1 MPRSF
6 ILGLIINVL
15 STAAIA
21 QISQPNVDFRFPLDL
36 KPSLSGAFGDLRPN
50 HFHSGLDFRTN
61 QREGYPVYAIADG
74 FVSRMRVQ
82 IGGFGQ
88 AVYLDHP
95 NGQTSVYA
103 HLSAFNPKITKMVKD
118 FQYRLES
125 FEVDIPL
132 IFSEIP
138 VKKGEIIGWSGNTGS
153 SGGPHLHFEIRDTKT
168 EEALNPQMFGLKV
181 PDVSKPE
188 IKGIYLYQLNG
199 EPFSEDTPKQYFA
212 VKGSLGNYQLATASV
227 INLSAESA
235 FGIMAFDRHM
245 PTGGTYGLY
254 KIELS
259 LDGEN
264 IYTATWNKFSFDANK
279 AINSHLDYA
288 ALKKTGKSIQKS
300 FVEPGNPLGL
310 YQTQRH
316 GLIKLA
322 DNELHELVY
331 KLSDLAG
338 NTSTLRFKVKRN
350 MSSFASEK
358 SSRPKNYTFNED
370 FHFKNEEVSLV
381 IPKGAFYGPISFE
394 YSSGTKLPGTYSPQH
409 RIHRQNTPIHIPCTL
424 AIKTN
429 ENLPKELQNKTVIVD
444 QRGVA
449 HGGVYENGFVK
460 AEIKNFGT
468 FHVRVDTI
476 PPRVSPININDGK
489 TMTGISKIVFKI
501 ADQLSGIATFK
512 GKIDG
517 QWVLMEYDQKT
528 AILWHRFD
536 EKTSPG
542 KHQLELSVADKK
554 GNTSIYKANFNL

>member
-1 MPRSF
+1 MPKSF
-6 ILGLIINVL
+6 IIFLIISAL
-15 STAAIA
+15 SLTASA
-21 QISQPNVDFRFPLDL
+21 QISQTNTDFRFPLDL

-88 AVYLDHP
+88 AIYLDHP
-95 NGQTSVYA
+95 NGKTSVYA
-103 HLSAFNPKITKMVKD
+103 HLSAFHPKIAKLVKD

-125 FEVDIPL
+125 FEVDVPL
-132 IFSEIP
+132 IFSELP

-168 EEALNPQMFGLKV
+168 EEALNPQMFGFKV

-188 IKGIYLYQLNG
+188 IRGIYLYQLNG

-212 VKGSLGNYQLATASV
+212 VKGAAGTYSLATTPV

-235 FGIMAFDRHM
+235 FGIVAFDRHV
-245 PTGGTYGLY
+245 PAGGTYGLY

-288 ALKKTGKSIQKS
+288 ALKKTGMSIQKS
-300 FVEPGNPLGL
+300 FVEPGNALGL
-310 YQTQRH
+310 YHTQQS
-316 GLIKLA
+316 GIIKLE

-350 MSSFASEK
+350 MSSYASEK
-358 SSRPKNYTFNED
+358 SSSLKNYTFNED
-370 FHFKNEEVSLV
+370 FRFNNTDVKLL
-381 IPKGAFYGPISFE
+381 IPKGALYSPISFE
-394 YSSGTKLPGTYSPQH
+394 YSLGTKLPGTYSQQH
-409 RIHRQNTPIHIPCTL
+409 RIHRQNTPLHLPCTL
-424 AIKTN
+424 SVKADA
-429 ENLPKELQNKTVIVD
+429 NLKPELRDKAVLVD
-444 QRGVA
+444 QRGVSQ
-449 HGGVYENGFVK
+449 GGTFENGFVK
-460 AEIKNFGT
+460 SEIKNFGT
-468 FHVRVDTI
+468 FHIRVDTI
-476 PPRVSPININDGK
+476 PPKITPMNINDGK
-489 TMTGISKIVFKI
+489 TMTGISRIVFKI
-501 ADQLSGIATFK
+501 ADQLSGIATFT

-517 QWVLMEYDQKT
+517 KWVLMEYDQKT
-528 AILWHRFD
+528 ATLWHRFD
-536 EKTSPG
+536 EITLPG

-554 GNTSIYKANFNL
+554 GNTSVYKANFNL